1 MWNRRL
7 VVALLVLVCAWPTL
21 SWAQQEIRSSSKGSS
36 TPLPITGS
44 AVDADHNALDVKCL
58 AGCTGGGGG
67 SGAVQT
73 LSIASGVT
81 TNTSSTPVAGV
92 SGIKNFQWVITGTG
106 AITQTAALKGSFASD
121 GSNAET
127 LCTITLSGTT
137 TTFGTCDPFT
147 APFPYLFVTT
157 TNTTGTGTS
166 GTGKLGY

>member
-1 MWNRRL
+1 MKRL
-7 VVALLVLVCAWPTL
+7 VFVLLAAVCAMATNAYAGPDEGTYF
-21 SWAQQEIRSSSKGSS
+21 SSGNTNT
-36 TPLPITGS
+36 TPLKNAYGLVVRPINGS
-44 AVDADHNALDVKCL
+44 PAQSL
-58 AGCTGGGGG
+58 T
-67 SGAVQT
+67 
-73 LSIASGVT
+73 IASAVT
-81 TNTSSTPVAGV
+81 TNTTTTPVAGV
-92 SGIKNFQWVITGTG
+92 SGTKNFQWVITGTG
-106 AITQTAALKGSFASD
+106 SITQTAALKGSFASD